1 MDKNFL
7 GIPKE
12 GYGASNNKLPFAAAP
27 SFNDNKFIL
36 GKGETKHLSIK
47 LRNL

>member
-27 SFNDNKFIL
+27 SYNDNKFTL
-36 GKGETKHLSIK
+36 GKSDIKQMNIK